1 MAIGTLAAIGI
12 GLAGAGAVAS
22 SSAQKSA
29 ANKAASASN
38 YAADQSAAVLR
49 ENYDKSAQALAPWQ
63 NSGLAAN
70 NQINALLGLGGSAG
84 MPATLATPGTPNYA
98 GYVQA
103 NPDLVND
110 FNKVAGRYGND
121 MATYGQYHWNRYGQF
136 EPGRSLPTAG
146 GSQGMPGAP
155 QQTSTEAA
163 RAAFDQFRNSTG
175 YQFRLGQGMDAV
187 NSGYAGAG
195 TVKSGAAMKA
205 INDYGQNMA
214 SGEFANYMG
223 MLGNQQALGA
233 NAASAQAGVSQNM
246 GNSLANIAMQ
256 KGDNAANAALAKG
269 SSGFG
274 NALSLIGGGLFKL
287 GA

>member
-29 ANKAASASN
+29 ANKAAQASN

-63 NSGLAAN
+63 QSGLAAN
-70 NQINALLGLGGSAG
+70 NQINALLGLGGGQQSAPQMVQQ
-84 MPATLATPGTPNYA
+84 MPMM
-98 GYVQA
+98 
-103 NPDLVND
+103 
-110 FNKVAGRYGND
+110 GRYGGGGGFND
-121 MATYGQYHWNRYGQF
+121 YSTIDGSGILGNF
-136 EPGRSLPTAG
+136 SNFNG
-146 GSQGMPGAP
+146 GSFGGGYGTVNTPAP
-155 QQTSTEAA
+155 QSSTDAA

-195 TVKSGAAMKA
+195 TLKSGAALKA

-214 SGEFANYMG
+214 TNEFANYVG
-223 MLGNQQALGA
+223 MLGNQQSLGA

-246 GNSLANIAMQ
+246 GNSLAQIAMQ

-269 SSGFG
+269 NSGFG

-287 GA
+287 GM